1 MMDAYK
7 INVTREARFSCGAK
21 TYSVEIDGMFVGKL
35 KNGGSVSIHTASG
48 AHTVAFLYGGRVKKA
63 VSVTVE
69 PCRPVASLAVTHDWW
84 GKLVV
89 SDRGASAMGALA
101 SPAQKRRHPVRNA
114 LAITACVLVVAAAW
128 SGASSDRSQQ
138 RSASSPEQT
147 VQSLLDAAADDF
159 AGGRY
164 LTAIAKCDSAKAEHP
179 DAAASIDTCLSELYG
194 TAINI
199 TAVDLYNAYDANEVS
214 ADSAYK
220 DKVVV
225 VTGTVSDIGK
235 NVINQTYIALQ
246 DGSAYG
252 LTGVQC
258 FFGAEQESAVGS
270 VSKGDSVKLIGK
282 CVGENLVNV
291 QLNNCYLLA

>member
-35 KNGGSVSIHTASG
+35 KNGGAISVHTASG
-48 AHTVAFLYGGRVKKA
+48 AHTVAFLHGGRAKKT
-63 VSVTVE
+63 VSVAVGDSA
-69 PCRPVASLAVTHDWW
+69 PVVSLAVTHDWW

-89 SDRGASAMGALA
+89 SDRGALAALT

-114 LAITACVLVVAAAW
+114 LAIAACVLIVAAAW
-128 SGASSDRSQQ
+128 SGAASSSSRQSGT
-138 RSASSPEQT
+138 SSPEQT

-159 AGGRY
+159 SGGRY
-164 LTAIAKCDSAKAEHP
+164 LTAIAKCDSVKAEHP
-179 DAAASIDTCLSELYG
+179 DAAASVDAFLSELCG